1 MKLPKEVV
9 AILSN
14 KYVLYVVAFLAIT
27 NVIGY
32 LAVQD
37 FTSLLF
43 FVLIGYLTS
52 YFSKNMTVVLLS
64 ALVLTNLLMST
75 RRVSIKEGMAS
86 KTNPK
91 MTTEEESEEEEEN
104 DDESPGM
111 KGPVSGVSKQ
121 KNAPEA
127 ASQAMDAAMAGE
139 GGKAN
144 VAGKVNVEEL
154 SPDAVRAGIEQMG
167 GKNFAEQ
174 QRMIKEN
181 LESIKPMLS
190 TAKEML
196 DTLKGAK
203 DMIGQFGGLSDML
216 PGM

>member
-1 MKLPKEVV
+1 MKLPKEVG

-75 RRVSIKEGMAS
+75 RRVQIQEGFDGKEKDHAGTPMDDEAS
-86 KTNPK
+86 EGGNPK
-91 MTTEEESEEEEEN
+91 AVSPALEEGDEE
-104 DDESPGM
+104 DTLS
-111 KGPVSGVSKQ
+111 
-121 KNAPEA
+121 
-127 ASQAMDAAMAGE
+127 DAAPL
-139 GGKAN
+139 KP
-144 VAGKVNVEEL
+144 KKDKKQDTIPNVEHL
-154 SPDAVRAGIEQMG
+154 SPDSVKEGIAQMG
-167 GKNFAEQ
+167 GKDFVDQ
-174 QRMIKEN
+174 QKMIKEN
-181 LESIKPMLS
+181 LDSIRPMLS

>member
-1 MKLPKEVV
+1 MKLPKEVG

-75 RRVSIKEGMAS
+75 RRVKIQEGMEN
-86 KTNPK
+86 KRELPTD
-91 MTTEEESEEEEEN
+91 EESEE
-104 DDESPGM
+104 DDSDKP
-111 KGPVSGVSKQ
+111 KI
-121 KNAPEA
+121 APKA
-127 ASQAMDAAMAGE
+127 ASQETDAEMAGKP
-139 GGKAN
+139 GSLN
-144 VAGKVNVEEL
+144 VGDVGEL
-154 SPDAVRAGIEQMG
+154 SPEAVQAGIKQMG

>member
-1 MKLPKEVV
+1 MKFPKELS

-32 LAVQD
+32 LAIQD

-75 RRVSIKEGMAS
+75 RRIRIQEGF
-86 KTNPK
+86 
-91 MTTEEESEEEEEN
+91 TEGLEKNDVGELKPGAAEGN
-104 DDESPGM
+104 DDRSDGAVLAGAEDEEKEDEAVGAPDTE
-111 KGPVSGVSKQ
+111 PDSG
-121 KNAPEA
+121 APLKK
-127 ASQAMDAAMAGE
+127 AGHEPLE
-139 GGKAN
+139 G
-144 VAGKVNVEEL
+144 L
-154 SPDAVRAGIEQMG
+154 SPSAVRDGFQGARGQDIV
-167 GKNFAEQ
+167 KQ
-174 QRMIKEN
+174 QKLIKEN
-181 LESIKPMLS
+181 LESIKPMLK

-196 DTLKGAK
+196 GTLNDAK
-203 DMIGQFGGLSDML
+203 DMISQFGGLSDML

>member
-1 MKLPKEVV
+1 MKLPKEVG

-75 RRVSIKEGMAS
+75 RRVKIQEGMVGK
-86 KTNPK
+86 KTLPDL
-91 MTTEEESEEEEEN
+91 TTDEGSEE
-104 DDESPGM
+104 DDSD
-111 KGPVSGVSKQ
+111 GPKIAP
-121 KNAPEA
+121 KNAPKDAPKA
-127 ASQAMDAAMAGE
+127 ASQETDAEMAGKP
-139 GGKAN
+139 GSL
-144 VAGKVNVEEL
+144 NVEEL
-154 SPDAVRAGIEQMG
+154 SPDAVKLGIEQMG

>member
-1 MKLPKEVV
+1 MKLPKEVG

-52 YFSKNMTVVLLS
+52 YFSKNMTIVLLS

-75 RRVSIKEGMAS
+75 RRVKIQEGMS
-86 KTNPK
+86 TKKEVDVSPDLDPEVGGDEK
-91 MTTEEESEEEEEN
+91 GEQRIRVMEEDESEE
-104 DDESPGM
+104 ST
-111 KGPVSGVSKQ
+111 
-121 KNAPEA
+121 PEKTV
-127 ASQAMDAAMAGE
+127 AMEKPSME
-139 GGKAN
+139 KPSI
-144 VAGKVNVEEL
+144 EEL

>member
-1 MKLPKEVV
+1 MKLPKEVG

-75 RRVSIKEGMAS
+75 RRVSIKEGMAM

-91 MTTEEESEEEEEN
+91 ITTEEESEE
-104 DDESPGM
+104 DDSDVP
-111 KGPVSGVSKQ
+111 KT
-121 KNAPEA
+121 APKSAPKSAPKA
-127 ASQAMDAAMAGE
+127 ASQETDAEMAGKP
-139 GGKAN
+139 GGLN
-144 VAGKVNVEEL
+144 VGDVGEL
-154 SPDAVRAGIEQMG
+154 SPDLVKEGIRQMG
-167 GKNFAEQ
+167 GKNFAEE
-174 QRMIKEN
+174 QRMIKEV